1 MYFVKET
8 AIRVCLKDSFLLS
21 WEFYIKELVTKILWK
36 EQLSGFIT
44 GEVMYVSIFLSQ
56 SKFASSWNKRLLK
69 LTHFTRYLVIQ
80 SDSIIKGTVIYIA
93 LKEHFWKK

>member
-21 WEFYIKELVTKILWK
+21 WEFYIKELVTKILSK

-44 GEVMYVSIFLSQ
+44 GEVLYVSIFLSQ
-56 SKFASSWNKRLLK
+56 SKFASS
-69 LTHFTRYLVIQ
+69 
-80 SDSIIKGTVIYIA
+80 
-93 LKEHFWKK
+93 